1 MWRPRALLREIHGR
15 QHCLRWETPTTAR
28 LWDDNSRDDDSTPA
42 RTGMPSEKPDPSRFS
57 RGPRDAWLVIRL
69 PPASQNGSMANVC
82 ARPKA
87 PTATPNP
94 TPSVAKRRAQAN
106 PKISQRD
113 LAKGIGM
120 SLGRTNDIQ
129 RKRLEYDALQAQ
141 LEQITAEAQA
151 AGLID
156 S

>member
-1 MWRPRALLREIHGR
+1 MNEDLTFLTLRQI
-15 QHCLRWETPTTAR
+15 
-28 LWDDNSRDDDSTPA
+28 
-42 RTGMPSEKPDPSRFS
+42 
-57 RGPRDAWLVIRL
+57 
-69 PPASQNGSMANVC
+69 
-82 ARPKA
+82 
-87 PTATPNP
+87 
-94 TPSVAKRRAQAN
+94 QAN

-156 S
+156 PSANR

>member
-1 MWRPRALLREIHGR
+1 MNEDLTFLTLR
-15 QHCLRWETPTTAR
+15 QL
-28 LWDDNSRDDDSTPA
+28 
-42 RTGMPSEKPDPSRFS
+42 
-57 RGPRDAWLVIRL
+57 
-69 PPASQNGSMANVC
+69 
-82 ARPKA
+82 
-87 PTATPNP
+87 
-94 TPSVAKRRAQAN
+94 QAN

-120 SLGRTNDIQ
+120 SLGRTNYILRALIERGLVKIEHFRSSKNKLGYRYLLTPEGIDTKARITARFIQ